1 MTRSDVSYAFELFPA
16 PFQCFPCFLDMIG
29 IDGIPAL
36 GHGSSQGAVDQAA
49 RELIVRDYMMLVL
62 GLTARLIGATAIF
75 ETDRKFCDAATRVR
89 FDIESCIVSRS
100 SPSSNSRP
108 PLSPVVIPS

>member
-1 MTRSDVSYAFELFPA
+1 MRRILTGSDISNAFKLFPA

-36 GHGSSQGAVDQAA
+36 GHRSSQGAVDQAA
-49 RELIVRDYMMLVL
+49 CELAIRCYLMLIV

-89 FDIESCIVSRS
+89 FDIES
-100 SPSSNSRP
+100 
-108 PLSPVVIPS
+108 

>member
-1 MTRSDVSYAFELFPA
+1 
-16 PFQCFPCFLDMIG
+16 MIG

-36 GHGSSQGAVDQAA
+36 CHGSSQGAIDQAA
-49 RELIVRDYMMLVL
+49 RELTIRDYMTLLVL

-75 ETDRKFCDAATRVR
+75 ETDRKFWDAATRVR
-89 FDIESCIVSRS
+89 FEIESCMVSRS
-100 SPSSNSRP
+100 SPSSKSRP